1 VRRPPIDKSQALG
14 KTAQKGVVWSFLRE
28 SVSEVL
34 LFPASMV
41 LARLLTPREFGIA
54 AAAAFFIQLAGRL
67 SELGFNSALIRSK
80 TVEPIHMS
88 TVFVVQ
94 VVLGIVTF
102 STMVL
107 LSPWIGAF
115 YNMPEAT
122 HVLPISA
129 IAFLITPMGSVQAA
143 VLQREFRYKQ
153 STTVDWTQLLVT
165 SATNIGMALLGFSYM
180 SIVYARLTSLF
191 TAQVMRIYFARWKPS
206 LKFSWAALKEMLPTG
221 TGFFAKRLL
230 DYAAQN
236 GDNLVVGKVM
246 GLGALGLYDKAYSTM
261 NRFLVRMN
269 TGGPGVMFRIFAV
282 IHEEPARF
290 RRAYTKV
297 IMSSSML
304 GFPVFTALG
313 IMSPQLMLVMF
324 GSQWLPA
331 AVPFA
336 LLCVTAMLKLLNAY
350 ASSATA
356 AAGQIWSEVW
366 RQILYV
372 ALIVTGIFSF
382 RDWGPTG
389 AAAGVLSATAVMT
402 VLMHILLKRVTH
414 LPWAQIVRPLVPA
427 LLCSLGVAV
436 VVEIVE
442 YALRTVTPQP
452 NPWLLVFCQGP
463 AAALFVVGFAL
474 FAPLKELRSI
484 VLEMAQTLAPKAVK
498 RHRWTQAY
506 FNAQAEAAGDPAA

>member
-1 VRRPPIDKSQALG
+1 VRRGPIDKSKALG

-28 SVSEVL
+28 SVSEIL

-67 SELGFNSALIRSK
+67 SELGFNSALIRAK
-80 TVEPIHMS
+80 VVEPIHLS

-94 VVLGIVTF
+94 IVLGLVTF

-115 YNMPEAT
+115 YNMPEAS

-129 IAFLITPMGSVQAA
+129 IAFLITPIGSVQAA
-143 VLQREFRYKQ
+143 ILQRNFQYKK
-153 STTVDWTQLLVT
+153 STTVDWAQLLVT
-165 SATNIGMALLGFSYM
+165 SVTNIGMALLGFSYM

-191 TAQVMRIYFARWKPS
+191 TTQVMRIYFARWKPS
-206 LKFSWAALKEMLPTG
+206 LKFSWTALREMLPTG
-221 TGFFAKRLL
+221 IGFFSKRLL

-236 GDNLVVGKVM
+236 GDNLVVGKIM

-261 NRFLVRMN
+261 QRFLVRMN

-282 IHEEPARF
+282 IHEEPERF

-297 IMSSSML
+297 MMSSSML

-313 IMSPQLMLVMF
+313 IMSPQLMVVMF
-324 GSQWLPA
+324 GRQWEAAALP
-331 AVPFA
+331 FT
-336 LLCVTAMLKLLNAY
+336 LLCATAGLKLLNAY
-350 ASSATA
+350 ASSATN
-356 AAGQIWSEVW
+356 AAGRVWSEVW

-372 ALIVTGIFSF
+372 VLIVTGIFLF
-382 RDWGPTG
+382 RQWGPAG
-389 AAAGVLSATAVMT
+389 AAAGVLCATAVMS
-402 VLMHILLKRVTH
+402 VLMHVLLQRVTH
-414 LPWAQIVRPLVPA
+414 LPWGQIGRPLVPA
-427 LLCSLGVAV
+427 LLCAIGVAIV
-436 VVEIVE
+436 TEIVE
-442 YALRTVTPQP
+442 YALRAMLPEP
-452 NPWLLVFCQGP
+452 NPWLLVFTQAP
-463 AAALFVVGFAL
+463 AAAVWVVGFAL
-474 FAPLKELRSI
+474 FAPLKDLRAI
-484 VLEMAQTLAPKAVK
+484 VLEMADTVVPKVVK

-506 FNAQAEAAGDPAA
+506 LNAQVGAAGDPAA